1 MNKLPLLSS
10 IELIKILK
18 KLGFEEIRQRGS
30 HKYLKHPDGRATVIP
45 VHSGQDIGRGLLKK
59 ILNEI
64 EISRDDWQKSIP
76 HHS

>member
-45 VHSGQDIGRGLLKK
+45 VHSGHDIGRGLLKK

-64 EISRDDWQKSIP
+64 KISRDDFLKLL
-76 HHS
+76 

>member
-64 EISRDDWQKSIP
+64 EISRDDFLKLI
-76 HHS
+76 

>member
-30 HKYLKHPDGRATVIP
+30 HKYLKHTDGRATVIP

-64 EISRDDWQKSIP
+64 EISRDDFLKLI
-76 HHS
+76 